1 MRRLLLIF
9 ISLFI
14 GCYSFAQKTTIKI
27 EMEKIQKNYGVH
39 FVYNSNMDLN
49 QSYTGV
55 PLTEI
60 PLKEALRLLFKN
72 SKINYI
78 QRGNNIILEQQ
89 TTVLTTKSKERK
101 VDDIHIYTISGYVK
115 DEKGEPLINATIWDK
130 TSKLGTVTNEHGY
143 FSLSLSQGNHSISV
157 SYIGFNEETKAIILN
172 KNCQFVFVLKDNA
185 TLEEVVVQGDLNSPL
200 LTTQTGKSSLT
211 YKDINTEFSLLSSPD
226 VVKTLQRISGVSS
239 GIELASGLYVH
250 GGSGDEN
257 LFLFDGTPLYQI
269 NHSLGLFSSF
279 NTELIRNIDF
289 YKSGFPARYGGRLS
303 SITDVRTKDGD
314 IQNYHGSFSMG
325 LLDGKI
331 NLEGPLIKGKTSF
344 SFGIR
349 RSWIDFFLKPAFAIA
364 NHGNKEGNKT
374 SFNYLFHDLN
384 AKVTHNF
391 SDNSKLSISIYSGFD
406 SYNINNNSIWLPY
419 IEETKNK
426 FKWGNLNTSLNWRF
440 SSGNK
445 LFCNITGFFTHNHS
459 TQNYVEENQ
468 LKKSESITQKT
479 SLDVQDNNSRIHNW
493 GVKTD
498 FDYRPN
504 AYHKINFGG
513 NYSFLNFKTQTIQQT
528 LFLKNDVEQ
537 NDTTRIETSNCNRA
551 HEFSFYIEDEMRLT
565 RRCGL
570 DVGLNYSFFKTINK
584 LYQHLDPR
592 FAVKYLFNDKFSAK
606 LSYTYMTQYVHQ
618 IASTYLEMPTNY
630 WVLTTSAI
638 PPTTSRQLA
647 MGLYAQ
653 ATKDLRLSIEGFYK
667 TTHHL
672 LQYRNWMGVQ
682 PPASHWEKDVIEGE
696 GRSYGLEMD
705 MNYRK
710 ERHTIQA
717 SYTLSWALRKYVE
730 FGIGWFRDKF
740 DNRHKFNITW
750 RYALNKHITL
760 FASWIYHS
768 GNRMTLPTRYITL
781 PILPGESIGLTK
793 QYFFDEPNNIGLPAY
808 HRLDLGANF
817 TQITKK
823 GHERIWNISLYNA
836 YCHFN
841 TMFAKV
847 YQDENGGFKIKC
859 KGYIPIIPSVS
870 YTLKF

>member
-1 MRRLLLIF
+1 
-9 ISLFI
+9 
-14 GCYSFAQKTTIKI
+14 
-27 EMEKIQKNYGVH
+27 
-39 FVYNSNMDLN
+39 MDLN

-78 QRGNNIILEQQ
+78 QSGNNIILEQQ

-250 GGSGDEN
+250 GGSSDEN

-445 LFCNITGFFTHNHS
+445 LFCNIT
-459 TQNYVEENQ
+459 
-468 LKKSESITQKT
+468 
-479 SLDVQDNNSRIHNW
+479 
-493 GVKTD
+493 
-498 FDYRPN
+498 
-504 AYHKINFGG
+504 
-513 NYSFLNFKTQTIQQT
+513 
-528 LFLKNDVEQ
+528 
-537 NDTTRIETSNCNRA
+537 
-551 HEFSFYIEDEMRLT
+551 
-565 RRCGL
+565 
-570 DVGLNYSFFKTINK
+570 
-584 LYQHLDPR
+584 
-592 FAVKYLFNDKFSAK
+592 
-606 LSYTYMTQYVHQ
+606 
-618 IASTYLEMPTNY
+618 
-630 WVLTTSAI
+630 
-638 PPTTSRQLA
+638 
-647 MGLYAQ
+647 
-653 ATKDLRLSIEGFYK
+653 
-667 TTHHL
+667 
-672 LQYRNWMGVQ
+672 
-682 PPASHWEKDVIEGE
+682 
-696 GRSYGLEMD
+696 
-705 MNYRK
+705 
-710 ERHTIQA
+710 
-717 SYTLSWALRKYVE
+717 
-730 FGIGWFRDKF
+730 
-740 DNRHKFNITW
+740 
-750 RYALNKHITL
+750 
-760 FASWIYHS
+760 
-768 GNRMTLPTRYITL
+768 
-781 PILPGESIGLTK
+781 
-793 QYFFDEPNNIGLPAY
+793 
-808 HRLDLGANF
+808 
-817 TQITKK
+817 
-823 GHERIWNISLYNA
+823 
-836 YCHFN
+836 
-841 TMFAKV
+841 
-847 YQDENGGFKIKC
+847 
-859 KGYIPIIPSVS
+859 
-870 YTLKF
+870 

>member
-1 MRRLLLIF
+1 
-9 ISLFI
+9 
-14 GCYSFAQKTTIKI
+14 
-27 EMEKIQKNYGVH
+27 
-39 FVYNSNMDLN
+39 MDLN

-78 QRGNNIILEQQ
+78 QSGNNIILEQQ

-250 GGSGDEN
+250 GGSSDEN

-391 SDNSKLSISIYSGFD
+391 SDNSKLSISIY
-406 SYNINNNSIWLPY
+406 L
-419 IEETKNK
+419 
-426 FKWGNLNTSLNWRF
+426 SL
-440 SSGNK
+440 
-445 LFCNITGFFTHNHS
+445 
-459 TQNYVEENQ
+459 
-468 LKKSESITQKT
+468 
-479 SLDVQDNNSRIHNW
+479 IH
-493 GVKTD
+493 
-498 FDYRPN
+498 
-504 AYHKINFGG
+504 I
-513 NYSFLNFKTQTIQQT
+513 
-528 LFLKNDVEQ
+528 
-537 NDTTRIETSNCNRA
+537 
-551 HEFSFYIEDEMRLT
+551 
-565 RRCGL
+565 
-570 DVGLNYSFFKTINK
+570 
-584 LYQHLDPR
+584 
-592 FAVKYLFNDKFSAK
+592 
-606 LSYTYMTQYVHQ
+606 
-618 IASTYLEMPTNY
+618 
-630 WVLTTSAI
+630 
-638 PPTTSRQLA
+638 
-647 MGLYAQ
+647 
-653 ATKDLRLSIEGFYK
+653 
-667 TTHHL
+667 
-672 LQYRNWMGVQ
+672 
-682 PPASHWEKDVIEGE
+682 
-696 GRSYGLEMD
+696 
-705 MNYRK
+705 
-710 ERHTIQA
+710 
-717 SYTLSWALRKYVE
+717 
-730 FGIGWFRDKF
+730 
-740 DNRHKFNITW
+740 
-750 RYALNKHITL
+750 
-760 FASWIYHS
+760 
-768 GNRMTLPTRYITL
+768 
-781 PILPGESIGLTK
+781 
-793 QYFFDEPNNIGLPAY
+793 
-808 HRLDLGANF
+808 
-817 TQITKK
+817 
-823 GHERIWNISLYNA
+823 
-836 YCHFN
+836 
-841 TMFAKV
+841 
-847 YQDENGGFKIKC
+847 
-859 KGYIPIIPSVS
+859 
-870 YTLKF
+870 